1 MAMRTLGLDL
11 GISAPSVAV
20 ALDERGEPVV
30 EGLRFTLGLPEL
42 QEVERA
48 ALKGAEPGTKLHV
61 VMEKTFPTHEYVSE
75 IFYIS
80 GTQSEFCQAGPSKG
94 RAEVSVPESQNRR
107 TGCLGDGPAS
117 FPGSEPT

>member
-1 MAMRTLGLDL
+1 MRTLGLDL

-61 VMEKTFPTHEYVSE
+61 VM
-75 IFYIS
+75 
-80 GTQSEFCQAGPSKG
+80 
-94 RAEVSVPESQNRR
+94 
-107 TGCLGDGPAS
+107 
-117 FPGSEPT
+117 